1 MIGIDLAGKGT
12 NQMLALIV
20 IGLVG
25 GLITGISPCILPVL
39 PVILMSGA
47 QSARATAGTSAAAGT
62 VELPPAKPSRAESLR
77 PYLVIAGLVVSFSA
91 VTLAGSALLSLLN
104 LPQDAIRWLAL
115 VALVAIGLGLIFP
128 PVEAL
133 LEKPFSWLPQKQF
146 GSGRSGFGLGLAL
159 GVLYVPCA
167 GPVLAAIV
175 LAGATDSIGLPTIAL
190 TSSFAVGAVVPL
202 LIFALA
208 GRRVAERVR
217 AFGRRQREIRIA
229 AGVVTILLAV
239 ALVFN
244 LPATLQRAIPDYT
257 MSLQRKLGSGDEVRR
272 QLNLGGAVNDQNAA
286 LSNCTDGATELEN
299 CGTAP
304 DIKGIA
310 QWLNTPAGAP
320 VDLRSLHGKVV
331 LIDFWAYSCINC
343 QRSIPHVAG
352 WYNAYRDKG
361 FDVIGVHTPEYAFE
375 HNRSNVA
382 TATAE
387 LGINYPVAMDND
399 YATWTNYRNQY
410 WPAHYLID
418 ANGTVRHIKFG
429 EGDYDV
435 TEHLI
440 RQLLSQTDKNVSLPP
455 AVDAPTTTPTSRLTS
470 ETYLG
475 SGKATNY
482 GGHGSYHQ
490 GTDTFDYPTQLPDDA
505 FALRGRWTLD
515 NQAATA
521 ADAADAIEL
530 NYHAHNVYLVVGGTG
545 TLTVTNSGETTRIPV
560 NGPPN
565 MHQVVSNN
573 SNQGGHIELQLSP
586 GLQAYSFTY
595 G

>member
-1 MIGIDLAGKGT
+1 
-12 NQMLALIV
+12 MLTLMA

-39 PVILMSGA
+39 PVILISGA
-47 QSARATAGTSAAAGT
+47 QSARATAGTSATAGT
-62 VELPPAKPSRAESLR
+62 VDPPPAKPSRAESLR
-77 PYLVIAGLVVSFSA
+77 PYLVIAGLVVSFST
-91 VTLAGSALLSLLN
+91 VTLAGSALLSLLH

-115 VALVAIGLGLIFP
+115 VALVAIGVGLIFP
-128 PVEAL
+128 SVEAL
-133 LEKPFSWLPQKQF
+133 LEKPFSLLPQKQF
-146 GSGRSGFGLGLAL
+146 GSGSSGFGLGLAL

-175 LAGATDSIGLPTIAL
+175 LAGATGSIGLPTIAL
-190 TSSFAVGAVVPL
+190 TASFALGAVMPL
-202 LIFALA
+202 LVFALA

-217 AFGRRQREIRIA
+217 AFRRRQREIRIA

-257 MSLQRKLGSGDEVRR
+257 TSFQHKLGGTDQVRR
-272 QLNLGGAVNDQNAA
+272 QLNLGGAANDQNAA
-286 LSNCTDGATELEN
+286 LSDCTDGATELEN

-310 QWLNTPAGAP
+310 QWLNTPGGAP
-320 VDLRSLHGKVV
+320 VDLKQRHGKVV

-343 QRSIPHVAG
+343 QRSIPHVVG

-375 HNRSNVA
+375 HNRNNVA
-382 TATAE
+382 TATGE
-387 LGINYPVAMDND
+387 LGITYPVAMDNN

-440 RQLLSQTDKNVSLPP
+440 RQLLSQAAGNVGLPP
-455 AVDAPTTTPTSRLTS
+455 AVDAPDTTPTSTLTP

-475 SGKATNY
+475 AQKAANY
-482 GGHGSYHQ
+482 RGQGAYDQ
-490 GTDTFDYPTQLPDDA
+490 GTATFDYPAQLPNDA

-515 NQAATA
+515 QQSATA
-521 ADAADAIEL
+521 QDDDDAIAV
-530 NYHAHNVYLVVGGTG
+530 NYHARNVYLVVGGTG
-545 TLTVTNSGETTRIPV
+545 TLTVTREGQTSCIPV
-560 NGPPN
+560 AGPPN
-565 MHQVVSNN
+565 MHHIVSNDA
-573 SNQGGHIELQLSP
+573 GATGHLEVALSR

>member
-1 MIGIDLAGKGT
+1 
-12 NQMLALIV
+12 MLTLMA

-39 PVILMSGA
+39 PVILISGA
-47 QSARATAGTSAAAGT
+47 QSARDTAGTSAAAGT
-62 VELPPAKPSRAESLR
+62 VDLPPAKPSRAESLR
-77 PYLVIAGLVVSFSA
+77 PYLVIAGLVVSFSTI
-91 VTLAGSALLSLLN
+91 TLAGSALLSLLH

-115 VALVAIGLGLIFP
+115 VALVAIGVGLIFP
-128 PVEAL
+128 SVEAL
-133 LEKPFSWLPQKQF
+133 LEKPFSRLPQKQF
-146 GSGRSGFGLGLAL
+146 GSGSNGFGLGLAL

-175 LAGATDSIGLPTIAL
+175 LAGATGSIGLPTIAL
-190 TSSFAVGAVVPL
+190 TLSFAVGAVVPL

-217 AFGRRQREIRIA
+217 AFRRRQREIRIA

-257 MSLQRKLGSGDEVRR
+257 MSF
-272 QLNLGGAVNDQNAA
+272 QLKLGGAANGQNAA
-286 LSNCTDGATELEN
+286 LSNCTDGATKLEN

-310 QWLNTPAGAP
+310 QWLNTPGGAP
-320 VDLRSLHGKVV
+320 VNLKSLHGKVV

-343 QRSIPHVAG
+343 QRRIPHVVG
-352 WYNAYRDKG
+352 WYNAYHDKG
-361 FDVIGVHTPEYAFE
+361 FDVIGIHTPEDAFE
-375 HNRSNVA
+375 HDKGHVA
-382 TATAE
+382 TAAAE
-387 LGINYPVAMDND
+387 LGITYPVALDND

-440 RQLLSQTDKNVSLPP
+440 RQLLSQTDKNANLPP
-455 AVDAPTTTPTSRLTS
+455 AVDAPDTTPTSSLTP
-470 ETYLG
+470 ETR
-475 SGKATNY
+475 S
-482 GGHGSYHQ
+482 
-490 GTDTFDYPTQLPDDA
+490 
-505 FALRGRWTLD
+505 
-515 NQAATA
+515 
-521 ADAADAIEL
+521 
-530 NYHAHNVYLVVGGTG
+530 
-545 TLTVTNSGETTRIPV
+545 
-560 NGPPN
+560 
-565 MHQVVSNN
+565 
-573 SNQGGHIELQLSP
+573 
-586 GLQAYSFTY
+586 
-595 G
+595 

>member
-1 MIGIDLAGKGT
+1 
-12 NQMLALIV
+12 MLALIV

-47 QSARATAGTSAAAGT
+47 QSARATTGTPAAATT
-62 VELPPAKPSRAESLR
+62 VALPPAKPSRAETLR
-77 PYLVIAGLVVSFSA
+77 PYLVIAGLVLSFSA
-91 VTLAGSALLSLLN
+91 VTLTGSALLSLLH
-104 LPQDAIRWLAL
+104 LPQAAIRWVALIAL
-115 VALVAIGLGLIFP
+115 VAMGLGLIFP

-133 LEKPFSWLPQKQF
+133 LEKPFARLPQKQF

-159 GVLYVPCA
+159 GVLYLPCA

-175 LAGATDSIGLPTIAL
+175 LAGATGSIGLPTIAL
-190 TSSFAVGAVVPL
+190 TASFAIGAGVPL
-202 LIFALA
+202 LVFALA
-208 GRRVAERVR
+208 GRRIAERVQV
-217 AFGRRQREIRIA
+217 FRRHQRQTRIA
-229 AGVVTILLAV
+229 AGAVTILLAV
-239 ALVFN
+239 ALVLN
-244 LPATLQRAIPDYT
+244 LPAALQRAIPDYT
-257 MSLQRKLGSGDEVRR
+257 TALERNLGSGDQVRR
-272 QLNLGGAVNDQNAA
+272 QLNLGKAVNEQNAK
-286 LSNCTDGATELEN
+286 LSGCTDGAAELEN
-299 CGTAP
+299 CGAAP
-304 DIKGIA
+304 DIKGIT
-310 QWLNTPAGAP
+310 QWLNTPDGAP
-320 VDLRSLHGKVV
+320 INLKQLRGKVV

-343 QRSIPHVAG
+343 QRSIAHVVG
-352 WYNAYRDKG
+352 WYNAYHDKG

-375 HNRSNVA
+375 HDKGNVA
-382 TATAE
+382 TAAAG
-387 LGINYPVAMDND
+387 LGITYPIAMDND

-429 EGDYDV
+429 EGGYDV

-440 RQLLSQTDKNVSLPP
+440 RQLLSQTGKNVGLPP
-455 AVDAPTTTPTSRLTS
+455 AVDGPNTTPTSQLTP

-475 SGKATNY
+475 AEKATNY
-482 GGHGSYHQ
+482 GGQRSYHQ

-521 ADAADAIEL
+521 DDDSDAIEL
-530 NYHAHNVYLVVGGTG
+530 KYHAQTAYLVVGGTG
-545 TLTVTNSGETTRIPV
+545 TLTVTEHGATTRIPV
-560 NGPPN
+560 SGPPN
-565 MHQVVSNN
+565 MYQVVSNN
-573 SNQGGHIELQLSP
+573 TSPSGHIEVQLSR